1 MTIKPGE
8 AWGRSVPC
16 PPDLMVVHSDAELAV
31 TLSQQR
37 GPHVAVCSGDLA
49 RTLGVTPEGRGSIEQ
64 RTTLNEFPIDLLEV
78 RLDGGEEPII
88 ACAHVVAR
96 SPWTNAHWLRG
107 RVLAVMNA
115 EFIGE
120 WDVAPRGHPND
131 GRVEVFEVE
140 SSMSVRERLAARRR
154 LPTGTHVPHPRIA
167 SRSVRSG
174 SWEFERPLE
183 VVVDGRCHGR
193 AVALSITVVP
203 DAALVY
209 A

>member
-8 AWGRSVPC
+8 AWGRSVPR
-16 PPDLMVVHSDAELAV
+16 PPDLIMAHSDAELAV
-31 TLSQQR
+31 TLSQHR
-37 GPHVAVCSGDLA
+37 GAQVAVCSGDLA
-49 RTLGVTPEGRGSIEQ
+49 RTLGVTPEGPGSIEQ
-64 RTTLNEFPIDLLEV
+64 RPTLNEFPIDLLEV
-78 RLDGGEEPII
+78 RLDGREESII

-96 SPWTNAHWLRG
+96 SPWTGGHWLRG
-107 RVLAVMNA
+107 RVLGVMNA
-115 EFIGE
+115 EFIGT

-131 GRVEVFEVE
+131 GRVESFEVE

-167 SRSVRSG
+167 SRSVRSA

-183 VVVDGRCHGR
+183 VVIDGCRHGR
-193 AVALSITVVP
+193 AVALSVTVVP

>member
-8 AWGRSVPC
+8 AWGRSVPR
-16 PPDLMVVHSDAELAV
+16 PPDLTVVSSDAELAV

-37 GPHVAVCSGDLA
+37 GTHVAVCSGDLA
-49 RTLGVTPEGRGSIEQ
+49 RTLGVTPEGRESIEQ
-64 RTTLNEFPIDLLEV
+64 RATVNEFPIDLLEV
-78 RLDGGEEPII
+78 RLDGREESIV

-96 SPWTNAHWLRG
+96 SPWTGGHWLRG
-107 RVLAVMNA
+107 RILGVMNA

-131 GRVEVFEVE
+131 GRVESFEVE

-167 SRSVRSG
+167 SRSVRSA
-174 SWEFERPLE
+174 SWKFERPLE
-183 VVVDGRCHGR
+183 VVIDGRRHGR
-193 AVALSITVVP
+193 AVALSVTVVP